1 MVQEVLFSDSV
12 IIKCLFYGGEAKP
25 NKVILMSHMPGG
37 DEKVYMIIAQFGEC
51 CDGGVRG

>member
-1 MVQEVLFSDSV
+1 MFSDSV

-25 NKVILMSHMPGG
+25 NKVILMSCMPGG
-37 DEKVYMIIAQFGEC
+37 DEKVNMIIAQFGEC